1 MSETK
6 RNPTPPA
13 PILPRRT
20 RTASGSSALP
30 PDPTCEGRSLFP
42 SLTHFALPSMP
53 LLSDRVCEANRTKL
67 VLELTVAALSATTVL
82 LAGALLFRN
91 PPVQTVVLPPS
102 VVKDSGWTF
111 TESGP
116 SSAYLERWSTDLLAL
131 AANLT
136 PETADASLQR
146 LLAHV
151 NPEDVVRLRIL
162 LETQIEGL
170 KADRASSV
178 FYPNAVEANE
188 KALTADVSGIQ
199 KLLIGTRVTH
209 SESVVYRLRYRY
221 EAGRLFLKSI
231 ERVDAGKGTEGR
243 TSAGSSREAAR

>member
-1 MSETK
+1 MPFST
-6 RNPTPPA
+6 
-13 PILPRRT
+13 
-20 RTASGSSALP
+20 
-30 PDPTCEGRSLFP
+30 
-42 SLTHFALPSMP
+42 SLTHFVVPMP

-67 VLELTVAALSATTVL
+67 VLELTVAALSVTTVL
-82 LAGALLFRN
+82 LAGAVLFRN

-102 VVKDSGWTF
+102 VVKDAGWTF

-116 SSAYLERWSTDLLAL
+116 SAAYLERWSADLLSL

-136 PETADASLQR
+136 PETADASMQR

-162 LETQIEGL
+162 LENQIEGL

-178 FYPNAVEANE
+178 FYPNAVEVNE

-221 EAGRLFLKSI
+221 EAGRLFLRAI
-231 ERVDAGKGTEGR
+231 ERVDGGNGDGAASSSNALNAANR
-243 TSAGSSREAAR
+243 TSREAAR

>member
-1 MSETK
+1 
-6 RNPTPPA
+6 
-13 PILPRRT
+13 
-20 RTASGSSALP
+20 
-30 PDPTCEGRSLFP
+30 
-42 SLTHFALPSMP
+42 MP

-67 VLELTVAALSATTVL
+67 VLELTVAALSVTTVL
-82 LAGALLFRN
+82 LAGAVLFRN

-102 VVKDSGWTF
+102 VVKDAGWTF

-116 SSAYLERWSTDLLAL
+116 SAAYLERWSADLLSL

-136 PETADASLQR
+136 PETADASMQR

-162 LETQIEGL
+162 LENQIEGL

-178 FYPNAVEANE
+178 FYPNAVEVNE

-209 SESVVYRLRYRY
+209 SESVIYRLRYRY
-221 EAGRLFLKSI
+221 EAGRLFLRAI
-231 ERVDAGKGTEGR
+231 ERVDGGNGDGAASSSSALNAANR
-243 TSAGSSREAAR
+243 TSREAAR

>member
-1 MSETK
+1 
-6 RNPTPPA
+6 
-13 PILPRRT
+13 
-20 RTASGSSALP
+20 
-30 PDPTCEGRSLFP
+30 
-42 SLTHFALPSMP
+42 MP

-67 VLELTVAALSATTVL
+67 VLELTVAALSVTTVL
-82 LAGALLFRN
+82 LAGAVLFRN

-102 VVKDSGWTF
+102 VVKDAGWTF

-116 SSAYLERWSTDLLAL
+116 SAAYLERWSADLLSL

-136 PETADASLQR
+136 PETADASMQR

-162 LETQIEGL
+162 LENQIEGL

-178 FYPNAVEANE
+178 FYPNAVEVNE

-221 EAGRLFLKSI
+221 EAGRLFLRAI
-231 ERVDAGKGTEGR
+231 ERVDGGNGDGAASSSSALNAADR
-243 TSAGSSREAAR
+243 TSREAAR

>member
-1 MSETK
+1 
-6 RNPTPPA
+6 
-13 PILPRRT
+13 
-20 RTASGSSALP
+20 
-30 PDPTCEGRSLFP
+30 
-42 SLTHFALPSMP
+42 MP

-67 VLELTVAALSATTVL
+67 VLELTVAALSVTTVL
-82 LAGALLFRN
+82 LAGAVLFRN

-102 VVKDSGWTF
+102 VVKDAGWTF

-116 SSAYLERWSTDLLAL
+116 SAAYLERWSADLLSL

-136 PETADASLQR
+136 PETADASMQR

-162 LETQIEGL
+162 LENQIEGL

-178 FYPNAVEANE
+178 FYPNAVEVNE

-221 EAGRLFLKSI
+221 EAGRLFLRAI
-231 ERVDAGKGTEGR
+231 ERVDGGNGDGATSSSNALNAADR
-243 TSAGSSREAAR
+243 TSREAAR

>member
-1 MSETK
+1 
-6 RNPTPPA
+6 
-13 PILPRRT
+13 
-20 RTASGSSALP
+20 
-30 PDPTCEGRSLFP
+30 
-42 SLTHFALPSMP
+42 MP

-67 VLELTVAALSATTVL
+67 VLELTVAALSVTTVL

-116 SSAYLERWSTDLLAL
+116 SAAYLERWSTDLLSL

-136 PETADASLQR
+136 PETADASMQR

-162 LETQIEGL
+162 LENQIEGL
-170 KADRASSV
+170 KAEGAIVTDCVAITSFGIDETKKLFEREQVTCHEIVRFEKVLDKAIELGKLEADKKDSLV
-178 FYPNAVEANE
+178 DWLNNPWTWAARHQLVPNANE
-188 KALTADVSGIQ
+188 N
-199 KLLIGTRVTH
+199 
-209 SESVVYRLRYRY
+209 
-221 EAGRLFLKSI
+221 
-231 ERVDAGKGTEGR
+231 
-243 TSAGSSREAAR
+243 

>member
-1 MSETK
+1 MPFST
-6 RNPTPPA
+6 
-13 PILPRRT
+13 
-20 RTASGSSALP
+20 
-30 PDPTCEGRSLFP
+30 
-42 SLTHFALPSMP
+42 SLTHFVVPMP

-67 VLELTVAALSATTVL
+67 VLELTVAALSVTTVL
-82 LAGALLFRN
+82 LAGAVLFRN

-102 VVKDSGWTF
+102 VVKDAGWTF

-116 SSAYLERWSTDLLAL
+116 SAAYLERWSADLLSL

-136 PETADASLQR
+136 PETADASMQR

-162 LETQIEGL
+162 LENQIEGL

-178 FYPNAVEANE
+178 FYPNAVEVNE

-221 EAGRLFLKSI
+221 EAGRLFLRAI
-231 ERVDAGKGTEGR
+231 ERVDGGNGDGAASSSSALNAADR
-243 TSAGSSREAAR
+243 TSREAAR

>member
-1 MSETK
+1 
-6 RNPTPPA
+6 
-13 PILPRRT
+13 
-20 RTASGSSALP
+20 
-30 PDPTCEGRSLFP
+30 
-42 SLTHFALPSMP
+42 MP

-67 VLELTVAALSATTVL
+67 VLELTVAALSVTTVL
-82 LAGALLFRN
+82 LAGAVLFRN

-102 VVKDSGWTF
+102 VVKDAGWTF

-116 SSAYLERWSTDLLAL
+116 SASYLERWSADLLSL

-136 PETADASLQR
+136 PETADASMQR

-162 LETQIEGL
+162 LENQIEGL

-178 FYPNAVEANE
+178 FYPNAVEVNE

-221 EAGRLFLKSI
+221 EAGRLFLRAI
-231 ERVDAGKGTEGR
+231 ERVDGGNGDGAASSSNALNAADR
-243 TSAGSSREAAR
+243 TSREAAR

>member
-1 MSETK
+1 
-6 RNPTPPA
+6 
-13 PILPRRT
+13 
-20 RTASGSSALP
+20 
-30 PDPTCEGRSLFP
+30 
-42 SLTHFALPSMP
+42 MP

-67 VLELTVAALSATTVL
+67 VLELTVAALSVTTVL
-82 LAGALLFRN
+82 LAGAVLFRN

-116 SSAYLERWSTDLLAL
+116 SAAYLERWSTDLLAL

-136 PETADASLQR
+136 PETADASMQR

-162 LETQIEGL
+162 LENQIEGL

-178 FYPNAVEANE
+178 FYPNAVEVNE

-221 EAGRLFLKSI
+221 DAGRLFLRAI
-231 ERVDAGKGTEGR
+231 ERVDGGNGDGAASSSTASAASGR
-243 TSAGSSREAAR
+243 SSREAAR